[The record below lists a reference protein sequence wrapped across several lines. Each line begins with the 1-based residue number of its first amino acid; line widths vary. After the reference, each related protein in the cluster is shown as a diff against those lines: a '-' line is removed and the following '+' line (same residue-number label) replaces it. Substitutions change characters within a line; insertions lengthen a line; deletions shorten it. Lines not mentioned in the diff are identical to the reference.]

1 MKRCRLKRYNF
12 QIKNKMSKEKQT
24 LDKQQNGNDFIADV
38 SNCAFNKVLNEFRQW
53 QREWDLYD
61 KRETLKKPQS
71 SDDFIE
77 RLRTK
82 YVIGFKHCC

>member
-1 MKRCRLKRYNF
+1 
-12 QIKNKMSKEKQT
+12 MSKENET
-24 LDKQQNGNDFIADV
+24 LENLINGNDFIADV
-38 SNCAFNKVLNEFRQW
+38 SNCAFNNVLNEFRQW

-71 SDDFIE
+71 SDDFIKK
-77 RLRTK
+77 LRTK

>member
-1 MKRCRLKRYNF
+1 
-12 QIKNKMSKEKQT
+12 MSKENET
-24 LDKQQNGNDFIADV
+24 LENLIEGNDFIADV

-61 KRETLKKPQS
+61 KRETLKKPQAT
-71 SDDFIE
+71 DAFIKG
-77 RLRTK
+77 LKSK